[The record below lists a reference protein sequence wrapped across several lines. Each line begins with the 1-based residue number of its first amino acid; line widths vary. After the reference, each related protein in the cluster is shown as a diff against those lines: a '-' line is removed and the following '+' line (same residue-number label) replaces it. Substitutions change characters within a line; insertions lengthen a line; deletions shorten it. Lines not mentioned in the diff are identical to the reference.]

1 MKTLLLLFLFS
12 CIMILNGLEIQ
23 PENLF
28 QHFVAPEEN
37 VQLTFAVNEENI
49 PDVLDYHLYDSFGN
63 QYASGRL
70 KREERSN
77 RFSGNF
83 HFPQDFYRMDKLLC
97 QVINQNRL
105 YPEPQ
110 IMQLFI
116 ANYTCPL
123 LYFLQKFLRY
133 MMYAGKKQMKFL
145 LQRIPHVFSPGSPVI
160 KPFCFLRLHAVIKI
174 NISFAENRR
183 VIFTLPYRF
192 LFPDN
197 LSNIFVSQQ
206 AIGLVQLLRLT
217 DMFRPVG
224 TSSSETS
231 RIFFA

>member
-1 MKTLLLLFLFS
+1 IKIIFFKRQMPQLLPCSIFYQDLIFLKRPGNQAISLFQLLQRFENRIIPLSPQKCRQQINFS
-12 CIMILNGLEIQ
+12 CVFI
-23 PENLF
+23 F
-28 QHFVAPEEN
+28 
-37 VQLTFAVNEENI
+37 
-49 PDVLDYHLYDSFGN
+49 LY
-63 QYASGRL
+63 R
-70 KREERSN
+70 
-77 RFSGNF
+77 NF
-83 HFPQDFYRMDKLLC
+83 YFTQNFYRMDKLLC

-123 LYFLQKFLRY
+123 LYFLHNFLRY
-133 MMYAGKKQMKFL
+133 IMSAGKKQMKFL

-174 NISFAENRR
+174 NISFAESRR

-206 AIGLVQLLRLT
+206 AIGFIELLRFT
-217 DMFRPVG
+217 DMFRSVG